1 MLFSLEGIHEDA
13 YKAFQ
18 MSRDLETVLLRFLPN
33 SAGKSHNTGSPLNH
47 NKVAL
52 SLMTPVLPM
61 LVYSKDG
68 YEFLNL

>member
-1 MLFSLEGIHEDA
+1 MHSFSLEGVHEDA

-18 MSRDLETVLLRFLPN
+18 MSRDLETVIRRFLPD
-33 SAGKSHNTGSPLNH
+33 SAEKTSAAGSPSSSH

-61 LVYSKDG
+61 LVYR
-68 YEFLNL
+68 YPL